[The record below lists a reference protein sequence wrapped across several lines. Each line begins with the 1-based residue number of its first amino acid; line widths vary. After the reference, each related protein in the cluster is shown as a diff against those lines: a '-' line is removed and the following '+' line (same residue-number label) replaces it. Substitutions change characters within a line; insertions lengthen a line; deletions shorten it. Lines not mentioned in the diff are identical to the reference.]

1 MKAIKLALHWQMG
14 IALILGA
21 TLGFIFC
28 DSYSAWG
35 NVINGIGDIFL
46 HAINMIVIPLVF
58 LSTVLGIST
67 MTDSKSMGRIAVKT
81 FLYFIVTA
89 VLAAVVGVIVTD
101 VLRPGYGTHKAEVD
115 EIRTSGMFEVD
126 ATDNHKFY
134 VRKKLENNTY
144 TEPKWKT
151 VGEIMS
157 DTDGTYMFGSPIN
170 KVEEFPEEIMK
181 TVEST
186 ESSTLMDKIV
196 DIVPSN
202 IFEAFSSG
210 NILPIIF
217 FSLLLGYFI
226 TKIHA
231 NRQAT
236 INNVFESFNDAI
248 MALTNFIIR
257 FAPIGIF
264 AIVMVLVGK
273 QASDLGALKE
283 CFRNFAFF
291 VIVVWISLIVM
302 GGIVLPIMVGLM
314 AQVSP
319 IKHLKQIYSALMVA
333 FSTSSSY
340 SALPLIISDAKEK
353 MGVSNNIA
361 SFTVPLGITFNK
373 IGTIVYECVAV
384 IFVAQAVGM
393 DLTVAQQ
400 VSLIGASIVTV
411 LGAPS
416 VPMAGVITLA
426 ILLAAMGLPTDYI
439 GMFMAIDILC
449 DMPKTL
455 LNAYSVSCSAIIVAR
470 SEGEMLKI

>member
-21 TLGFIFC
+21 SLGFIFC
-28 DSYSAWG
+28 DSYSVWG
-35 NVINGIGDIFL
+35 NVINGVGDIFL

-67 MTDSKSMGRIAVKT
+67 MTDTKSMGRIAVKT

-101 VLRPGYGTHKAEVD
+101 VLRPGYGTHK
-115 EIRTSGMFEVD
+115 TEVD
-126 ATDNHKFY
+126 A
-134 VRKKLENNTY
+134 
-144 TEPKWKT
+144 
-151 VGEIMS
+151 GEIMK
-157 DTDGTYMFGSPIN
+157 
-170 KVEEFPEEIMK
+170 KVE
-181 TVEST
+181 SA

-226 TKIHA
+226 TKIHT

-236 INNVFESFNDAI
+236 INNIFESFSDAI

-257 FAPIGIF
+257 LAPLGIF

-314 AQVSP
+314 AKVSP

-393 DLTVAQQ
+393 DLTAAQQ

-426 ILLAAMGLPTDYI
+426 VLLAAMGLPTDYI

>member
-1 MKAIKLALHWQMG
+1 MISSMKIQKLALHWQMV
-14 IALILGA
+14 IALTLGV
-21 TLGFIFC
+21 LFGFIF
-28 DSYSAWG
+28 SNSFEVWG
-35 NVINGIGDIFL
+35 NVIDGIGKIFL
-46 HAINMIVIPLVF
+46 NAINMIVIPLVF

-67 MTDSKSMGRIAVKT
+67 MSSSSSMGRIALKT
-81 FLYFIVTA
+81 FLYFVITA
-89 VLAAVVGVIVTD
+89 VFAAVVGVLVAE
-101 VLRPGYGTHKAEVD
+101 VLRPGYGTYIVN
-115 EIRTSGMFEVD
+115 VD
-126 ATDNHKFY
+126 A
-134 VRKKLENNTY
+134 
-144 TEPKWKT
+144 
-151 VGEIMS
+151 GELLDIAQ
-157 DTDGTYMFGSPIN
+157 
-170 KVEEFPEEIMK
+170 K
-181 TVEST
+181 T
-186 ESSTLMDKIV
+186 ESLTVMDKIMN
-196 DIVPSN
+196 IVPKN
-202 IFEAFSSG
+202 IFETFSSG
-210 NILPIIF
+210 DILPIIL
-217 FSLLLGYFI
+217 FSLLFGYFV
-226 TKIHA
+226 TKIND
-231 NRQAT
+231 NRKST
-236 INNVFESFNDAI
+236 INNLFESLNDVV

-257 FAPIGIF
+257 FSPLGIF
-264 AIVMVLVGK
+264 AIVMGLVGS
-273 QASDLGALKE
+273 QANDTTTLQN
-283 CFRNFAFF
+283 CFRSFAFF

-314 AQVSP
+314 AKVSP
-319 IKHLKQIYSALMVA
+319 IQHLKQIYSALMVA

-340 SALPLIISDAKEK
+340 SALPVIISDAKEK

-384 IFVAQAVGM
+384 IFVAQAVGV

-426 ILLAAMGLPTDYI
+426 VLLVAMDLPTDYI

>member
-35 NVINGIGDIFL
+35 NVINGIGEIFL

-115 EIRTSGMFEVD
+115 AGDI
-126 ATDNHKFY
+126 
-134 VRKKLENNTY
+134 LETAQA
-144 TEPKWKT
+144 
-151 VGEIMS
+151 
-157 DTDGTYMFGSPIN
+157 
-170 KVEEFPEEIMK
+170 
-181 TVEST
+181 T

-273 QASDLGALKE
+273 QASDIGALKE

-314 AQVSP
+314 AKVSP

-393 DLTVAQQ
+393 DLTAAQQ

-426 ILLAAMGLPTDYI
+426 VLLAAMGLPTDYI

>member
-14 IALILGA
+14 IALILRA
-21 TLGFIFC
+21 TLGIIFC

-89 VLAAVVGVIVTD
+89 VLAAAVGVIVAD

-115 EIRTSGMFEVD
+115 AGGI
-126 ATDNHKFY
+126 
-134 VRKKLENNTY
+134 LETAQA
-144 TEPKWKT
+144 
-151 VGEIMS
+151 
-157 DTDGTYMFGSPIN
+157 
-170 KVEEFPEEIMK
+170 
-181 TVEST
+181 T
-186 ESSTLMDKIV
+186 ESSTLMDIIV

-226 TKIHA
+226 TKIRG

-236 INNVFESFNDAI
+236 INNVFESFSDAI

-257 FAPIGIF
+257 LAPLGIF

-314 AQVSP
+314 AKVSP

-340 SALPLIISDAKEK
+340 SALPLVISDAKEK

-393 DLTVAQQ
+393 DLTAAQQ

-411 LGAPS
+411 LGATS

-426 ILLAAMGLPTDYI
+426 VLLAAMGLPTDYI

-470 SEGEMLKI
+470 SEGEILKI

>member
-21 TLGFIFC
+21 TLGIIFC

-89 VLAAVVGVIVTD
+89 VLAAVVGVIVAD
-101 VLRPGYGTHKAEVD
+101 VLRPGYGTHK
-115 EIRTSGMFEVD
+115 TEVD
-126 ATDNHKFY
+126 A
-134 VRKKLENNTY
+134 
-144 TEPKWKT
+144 
-151 VGEIMS
+151 G
-157 DTDGTYMFGSPIN
+157 
-170 KVEEFPEEIMK
+170 EIMK

-186 ESSTLMDKIV
+186 EASTLMDKIV

-236 INNVFESFNDAI
+236 INNIFESFNDAI

-257 FAPIGIF
+257 FAPLGIF

-273 QASDLGALKE
+273 QASDISALKE

-314 AQVSP
+314 AKVSP

-393 DLTVAQQ
+393 DLTAAQQ

-426 ILLAAMGLPTDYI
+426 VLLAAMGLPTDYI

>member
-1 MKAIKLALHWQMG
+1 MG

-28 DSYSAWG
+28 DSYSVWG

-101 VLRPGYGTHKAEVD
+101 VLRPGYGTYK
-115 EIRTSGMFEVD
+115 TEVD
-126 ATDNHKFY
+126 A
-134 VRKKLENNTY
+134 
-144 TEPKWKT
+144 
-151 VGEIMS
+151 G
-157 DTDGTYMFGSPIN
+157 
-170 KVEEFPEEIMK
+170 EIMK

-217 FSLLLGYFI
+217 FSLLFGYFI
-226 TKIHA
+226 TKIHT

-248 MALTNFIIR
+248 MTMTNFIIR
-257 FAPIGIF
+257 FAPLGIF

-314 AQVSP
+314 AKVSP

-393 DLTVAQQ
+393 DLTAAQQ

-426 ILLAAMGLPTDYI
+426 VLLAAMGLPTDYI

>member
-28 DSYSAWG
+28 DSYSVWG

-101 VLRPGYGTHKAEVD
+101 VLRPGYGTYK
-115 EIRTSGMFEVD
+115 TEVD
-126 ATDNHKFY
+126 A
-134 VRKKLENNTY
+134 
-144 TEPKWKT
+144 
-151 VGEIMS
+151 G
-157 DTDGTYMFGSPIN
+157 
-170 KVEEFPEEIMK
+170 EIMK

-217 FSLLLGYFI
+217 FSLLFGYFI
-226 TKIHA
+226 TKIHT

-248 MALTNFIIR
+248 MTMTNFIIR
-257 FAPIGIF
+257 FAPLGIF
-264 AIVMVLVGK
+264 AIVVVLVGK

-314 AQVSP
+314 AKVSP

-393 DLTVAQQ
+393 DLTAAQQ

-426 ILLAAMGLPTDYI
+426 VLLAAMGLPTDYI

>member
-21 TLGFIFC
+21 TLGIIFC

-89 VLAAVVGVIVTD
+89 VLAAAVGVIVAD

-115 EIRTSGMFEVD
+115 AGRI
-126 ATDNHKFY
+126 
-134 VRKKLENNTY
+134 LETAQA
-144 TEPKWKT
+144 
-151 VGEIMS
+151 
-157 DTDGTYMFGSPIN
+157 
-170 KVEEFPEEIMK
+170 
-181 TVEST
+181 T
-186 ESSTLMDKIV
+186 ESSTLMDIIF

-226 TKIHA
+226 TKIRG

-236 INNVFESFNDAI
+236 INNVFESFSDAI
-248 MALTNFIIR
+248 IALTNFIIR
-257 FAPIGIF
+257 LAPLGIF

-314 AQVSP
+314 AKVSP

-393 DLTVAQQ
+393 DLTAAQQ

-426 ILLAAMGLPTDYI
+426 VLLAAMGLPTDYI
-439 GMFMAIDILC
+439 GMFMAIDIMC

-470 SEGEMLKI
+470 SEGEILKI

>member
-28 DSYSAWG
+28 DSYDVWG
-35 NVINGIGDIFL
+35 NVINGVGDIFL

-115 EIRTSGMFEVD
+115 TGGI
-126 ATDNHKFY
+126 
-134 VRKKLENNTY
+134 LETAQA
-144 TEPKWKT
+144 
-151 VGEIMS
+151 
-157 DTDGTYMFGSPIN
+157 
-170 KVEEFPEEIMK
+170 
-181 TVEST
+181 T

-217 FSLLLGYFI
+217 FSLLLGFFI

-231 NRQAT
+231 NHQAT
-236 INNVFESFNDAI
+236 INKVFESFNDAI

-257 FAPIGIF
+257 FAPLGIF
-264 AIVMVLVGK
+264 AIVMALVGK
-273 QASDLGALKE
+273 QASDIGALKE

-314 AQVSP
+314 AKVSP

-340 SALPLIISDAKEK
+340 SALPMIISDAKEK

-393 DLTVAQQ
+393 DLTAAQQ

-426 ILLAAMGLPTDYI
+426 VLLAAMGLPTDYI

>member
-21 TLGFIFC
+21 SLGFIFC
-28 DSYSAWG
+28 DSYSIWG
-35 NVINGIGDIFL
+35 NVINGVGDIFL

-101 VLRPGYGTHKAEVD
+101 VLRPGYGTYKAEVD
-115 EIRTSGMFEVD
+115 ARDFVKEEVLD
-126 ATDNHKFY
+126 FRVTTD
-134 VRKKLENNTY
+134 VVVNNGIAI
-144 TEPKWKT
+144 PK
-151 VGEIMS
+151 
-157 DTDGTYMFGSPIN
+157 GTIVEGYIN
-170 KVEEFPEEIMK
+170 RA
-181 TVEST
+181 T

-236 INNVFESFNDAI
+236 INNVFESFSDAI

-257 FAPIGIF
+257 LAPLGIF

-273 QASDLGALKE
+273 QSSDLGALKE

-314 AQVSP
+314 AKVSP

-340 SALPLIISDAKEK
+340 SALPLIIRDAKEK
-353 MGVSNNIA
+353 MGVSNNVA

-384 IFVAQAVGM
+384 IFVAQAVGV
-393 DLTVAQQ
+393 DLTTTQQ
-400 VSLIGASIVTV
+400 ISLIGASIVTV

-426 ILLAAMGLPTDYI
+426 VLLAAMGLPTDYI

>member
-89 VLAAVVGVIVTD
+89 VLAAVVGVIVAD
-101 VLRPGYGTHKAEVD
+101 VLRPGYGTHK
-115 EIRTSGMFEVD
+115 TEVD
-126 ATDNHKFY
+126 A
-134 VRKKLENNTY
+134 
-144 TEPKWKT
+144 
-151 VGEIMS
+151 GEIL
-157 DTDGTYMFGSPIN
+157 
-170 KVEEFPEEIMK
+170 K
-181 TVEST
+181 TAQAT

-257 FAPIGIF
+257 FAPLGIF

-273 QASDLGALKE
+273 QASDLGSLKE

-314 AQVSP
+314 AKVSP

-393 DLTVAQQ
+393 DLTAAQQ

-426 ILLAAMGLPTDYI
+426 VLLAAMGLPTDYI

>member
-21 TLGFIFC
+21 SLGLIFC
-28 DSYSAWG
+28 DSYSVWG
-35 NVINGIGDIFL
+35 NVLNGIGYIFL

-58 LSTVLGIST
+58 LSTVLCIST

-115 EIRTSGMFEVD
+115 
-126 ATDNHKFY
+126 A
-134 VRKKLENNTY
+134 
-144 TEPKWKT
+144 
-151 VGEIMS
+151 GEIMK
-157 DTDGTYMFGSPIN
+157 I
-170 KVEEFPEEIMK
+170 
-181 TVEST
+181 VESA
-186 ESSTLMDKIV
+186 ESSTLKDKID

-210 NILPIIF
+210 NILPIIL

-257 FAPIGIF
+257 LAPIGIF

-273 QASDLGALKE
+273 QASDIGALKE

-314 AQVSP
+314 AKVSP
-319 IKHLKQIYSALMVA
+319 ITHLKQIYSALMVA

-393 DLTVAQQ
+393 DLTAAQQ

-426 ILLAAMGLPTDYI
+426 VLLAAMGLPTDYI

-470 SEGEMLKI
+470 SEGEILKI

>member
-28 DSYSAWG
+28 DSYSVWG

-101 VLRPGYGTHKAEVD
+101 VLRPGYGTYKAEVD
-115 EIRTSGMFEVD
+115 ARDFVKEEVLD
-126 ATDNHKFY
+126 FRVTTD
-134 VRKKLENNTY
+134 VVVNNGIAI
-144 TEPKWKT
+144 PK
-151 VGEIMS
+151 
-157 DTDGTYMFGSPIN
+157 GTIVEGYIN
-170 KVEEFPEEIMK
+170 RA
-181 TVEST
+181 T

-196 DIVPSN
+196 DTVPSN

-273 QASDLGALKE
+273 QASDIGALKE

-314 AQVSP
+314 AKVSP

-384 IFVAQAVGM
+384 IFVAQAVGI
-393 DLTVAQQ
+393 DLTATQQ

-426 ILLAAMGLPTDYI
+426 VLLAAMGLPTDYI

-470 SEGEMLKI
+470 SEGEILKI

>member
-14 IALILGA
+14 IALILGT

-101 VLRPGYGTHKAEVD
+101 VLRPGYGTYKAEVD
-115 EIRTSGMFEVD
+115 ARDFVKEEVLD
-126 ATDNHKFY
+126 FRVTTD
-134 VRKKLENNTY
+134 VVVNNGIAI
-144 TEPKWKT
+144 PK
-151 VGEIMS
+151 
-157 DTDGTYMFGSPIN
+157 GTIVEGYIN
-170 KVEEFPEEIMK
+170 RA
-181 TVEST
+181 T
-186 ESSTLMDKIV
+186 ESSTLMNKIV

-273 QASDLGALKE
+273 QASDIGALKE

-314 AQVSP
+314 AKVSP

-340 SALPLIISDAKEK
+340 SALPLIISDTKEK

-393 DLTVAQQ
+393 DLTATQQ

-426 ILLAAMGLPTDYI
+426 VLLAAMGLPTDYI

-470 SEGEMLKI
+470 SEGEILKI

>member
-1 MKAIKLALHWQMG
+1 MKAIRLALHWKMG

-89 VLAAVVGVIVTD
+89 LLAAVVGVIVTD
-101 VLRPGYGTHKAEVD
+101 VLRPGYGTHK
-115 EIRTSGMFEVD
+115 TEVD
-126 ATDNHKFY
+126 A
-134 VRKKLENNTY
+134 
-144 TEPKWKT
+144 
-151 VGEIMS
+151 G
-157 DTDGTYMFGSPIN
+157 
-170 KVEEFPEEIMK
+170 EIMK
-181 TVEST
+181 TVESA

-236 INNVFESFNDAI
+236 INNVFESFNEAI
-248 MALTNFIIR
+248 MVLTNFIIR
-257 FAPIGIF
+257 FAPVGIF

-273 QASDLGALKE
+273 QASDIGALKE

-314 AQVSP
+314 AKVSP

-393 DLTVAQQ
+393 DLTAAQQ

-426 ILLAAMGLPTDYI
+426 VLLAAMGLPTDYI

>member
-28 DSYSAWG
+28 DSYSIWG

-115 EIRTSGMFEVD
+115 
-126 ATDNHKFY
+126 A
-134 VRKKLENNTY
+134 
-144 TEPKWKT
+144 
-151 VGEIMS
+151 GEIL
-157 DTDGTYMFGSPIN
+157 
-170 KVEEFPEEIMK
+170 K
-181 TVEST
+181 TAQAT

-226 TKIHA
+226 TKIRG

-236 INNVFESFNDAI
+236 INNVFESFSDAI

-257 FAPIGIF
+257 LAPLGIF

-314 AQVSP
+314 AKVSP

-393 DLTVAQQ
+393 DLTAAQQ

-426 ILLAAMGLPTDYI
+426 VLLAAMGLPTDYI

>member
-28 DSYSAWG
+28 DSYSVWG

-115 EIRTSGMFEVD
+115 AG
-126 ATDNHKFY
+126 
-134 VRKKLENNTY
+134 
-144 TEPKWKT
+144 
-151 VGEIMS
+151 
-157 DTDGTYMFGSPIN
+157 
-170 KVEEFPEEIMK
+170 EIMK
-181 TVEST
+181 TVESA

-202 IFEAFSSG
+202 IFEAFSLG

-217 FSLLLGYFI
+217 FSLLFGYFI

-273 QASDLGALKE
+273 QASDIGALKE

-314 AQVSP
+314 AKVSP

-393 DLTVAQQ
+393 DLTAAQQ

-426 ILLAAMGLPTDYI
+426 VLLAAMGLPTDYI

>member
-1 MKAIKLALHWQMG
+1 MRAIKLALHWQMG

-101 VLRPGYGTHKAEVD
+101 VLRPGYGTHK
-115 EIRTSGMFEVD
+115 TEVD
-126 ATDNHKFY
+126 A
-134 VRKKLENNTY
+134 
-144 TEPKWKT
+144 
-151 VGEIMS
+151 G
-157 DTDGTYMFGSPIN
+157 
-170 KVEEFPEEIMK
+170 EIMK
-181 TVEST
+181 TVESA

-273 QASDLGALKE
+273 QASDIGALKE

-314 AQVSP
+314 AKVSP

-384 IFVAQAVGM
+384 IFVAQAVGI
-393 DLTVAQQ
+393 DLTATQQ

-426 ILLAAMGLPTDYI
+426 VLLAAMGLPTDYI

>member
-21 TLGFIFC
+21 TLGIIFC

-89 VLAAVVGVIVTD
+89 VLAAVVGVIVAD

-115 EIRTSGMFEVD
+115 AGGI
-126 ATDNHKFY
+126 
-134 VRKKLENNTY
+134 LE
-144 TEPKWKT
+144 T
-151 VGEIMS
+151 VQA
-157 DTDGTYMFGSPIN
+157 
-170 KVEEFPEEIMK
+170 
-181 TVEST
+181 T

-226 TKIHA
+226 TKIRG

-236 INNVFESFNDAI
+236 INNVFESFSDAI

-257 FAPIGIF
+257 LAPLGIF

-314 AQVSP
+314 AKVSP

-393 DLTVAQQ
+393 DLTAAQQ

-426 ILLAAMGLPTDYI
+426 VLLAALGLPTDYI

-470 SEGEMLKI
+470 SEEEILKI

>member
-1 MKAIKLALHWQMG
+1 
-14 IALILGA
+14 
-21 TLGFIFC
+21 
-28 DSYSAWG
+28 
-35 NVINGIGDIFL
+35 
-46 HAINMIVIPLVF
+46 
-58 LSTVLGIST
+58 
-67 MTDSKSMGRIAVKT
+67 
-81 FLYFIVTA
+81 
-89 VLAAVVGVIVTD
+89 
-101 VLRPGYGTHKAEVD
+101 
-115 EIRTSGMFEVD
+115 
-126 ATDNHKFY
+126 
-134 VRKKLENNTY
+134 
-144 TEPKWKT
+144 
-151 VGEIMS
+151 
-157 DTDGTYMFGSPIN
+157 
-170 KVEEFPEEIMK
+170 MK

-236 INNVFESFNDAI
+236 INNVFESFSDAI

-257 FAPIGIF
+257 LAPLGIF

-273 QASDLGALKE
+273 QSSDLGALKE

-314 AQVSP
+314 AKVSP

-353 MGVSNNIA
+353 MGVSNNVA

-384 IFVAQAVGM
+384 IFVAQAVGV
-393 DLTVAQQ
+393 DLTTTQQ
-400 VSLIGASIVTV
+400 ISLIGASIVTV

-426 ILLAAMGLPTDYI
+426 VLLAAMGLPTDYI

>member
-1 MKAIKLALHWQMG
+1 MRAIKLALHWQMG

-115 EIRTSGMFEVD
+115 
-126 ATDNHKFY
+126 A
-134 VRKKLENNTY
+134 
-144 TEPKWKT
+144 
-151 VGEIMS
+151 GEILE
-157 DTDGTYMFGSPIN
+157 TAQA
-170 KVEEFPEEIMK
+170 
-181 TVEST
+181 T

-217 FSLLLGYFI
+217 FSLLLGFFI

-257 FAPIGIF
+257 FAPLGIF
-264 AIVMVLVGK
+264 AIVMALVGK
-273 QASDLGALKE
+273 QASDIGALKE

-314 AQVSP
+314 GKVSP

-393 DLTVAQQ
+393 DLTAAQQ

-426 ILLAAMGLPTDYI
+426 VLLAAMGLPTDYI

>member
-1 MKAIKLALHWQMG
+1 MKAIRLALHWQMG

-101 VLRPGYGTHKAEVD
+101 VLRPGYGTHK
-115 EIRTSGMFEVD
+115 TEVD
-126 ATDNHKFY
+126 A
-134 VRKKLENNTY
+134 
-144 TEPKWKT
+144 
-151 VGEIMS
+151 G
-157 DTDGTYMFGSPIN
+157 
-170 KVEEFPEEIMK
+170 EIMK
-181 TVEST
+181 TVESA

-393 DLTVAQQ
+393 DLTAAQQ

-426 ILLAAMGLPTDYI
+426 VLLAAMGLPTDYI

>member
-28 DSYSAWG
+28 DSYSVWG
-35 NVINGIGDIFL
+35 NVINGLGDIFL

-81 FLYFIVTA
+81 FLYFSVTA
-89 VLAAVVGVIVTD
+89 VIAAVVGVIVTD

-115 EIRTSGMFEVD
+115 
-126 ATDNHKFY
+126 A
-134 VRKKLENNTY
+134 
-144 TEPKWKT
+144 
-151 VGEIMS
+151 GEILE
-157 DTDGTYMFGSPIN
+157 TAQA
-170 KVEEFPEEIMK
+170 
-181 TVEST
+181 T
-186 ESSTLMDKIV
+186 ESLTLMDKFV
-196 DIVPSN
+196 DIVPGN

-210 NILPIIF
+210 EILPIIF

-257 FAPIGIF
+257 FAPLGIF
-264 AIVMVLVGK
+264 AVVMVLVGK
-273 QASDLGALKE
+273 QASDIGALKE

-314 AQVSP
+314 AKVSP

-393 DLTVAQQ
+393 DLTAAQQ

-426 ILLAAMGLPTDYI
+426 VLLAAMGLPTDYI

-470 SEGEMLKI
+470 SEGEILKI

>member
-21 TLGFIFC
+21 TLGIIFC

-89 VLAAVVGVIVTD
+89 VLAAAVGVIVAD

-115 EIRTSGMFEVD
+115 AGGI
-126 ATDNHKFY
+126 
-134 VRKKLENNTY
+134 LETAQA
-144 TEPKWKT
+144 
-151 VGEIMS
+151 
-157 DTDGTYMFGSPIN
+157 
-170 KVEEFPEEIMK
+170 
-181 TVEST
+181 T
-186 ESSTLMDKIV
+186 ESSTLMDIIV

-226 TKIHA
+226 TKIRG

-236 INNVFESFNDAI
+236 INNVFESFSDAI

-257 FAPIGIF
+257 LAPLGIF

-333 FSTSSSY
+333 LSTSSSY

-393 DLTVAQQ
+393 DLTAAQQ

-426 ILLAAMGLPTDYI
+426 VLLAAMGLPTDYI

-470 SEGEMLKI
+470 SEGEILKI

>member
-1 MKAIKLALHWQMG
+1 MKAKKIALHWQMG

-28 DSYSAWG
+28 DSYSVWG
-35 NVINGIGDIFL
+35 NVIKGIGDIFL
-46 HAINMIVIPLVF
+46 RAINMVVIPLVF

-67 MTDSKSMGRIAVKT
+67 ITDSKSMGRIAIKT
-81 FLYFIVTA
+81 FLYFIITA
-89 VLAAVVGVIVTD
+89 VLAAVVGVVFTD
-101 VLRPGYGTHKAEVD
+101 VLRPGYGAHNVN
-115 EIRTSGMFEVD
+115 ID
-126 ATDNHKFY
+126 A
-134 VRKKLENNTY
+134 
-144 TEPKWKT
+144 
-151 VGEIMS
+151 GEILE
-157 DTDGTYMFGSPIN
+157 TAQ
-170 KVEEFPEEIMK
+170 V
-181 TVEST
+181 T

-196 DIVPSN
+196 AIVPSN
-202 IFEAFSSG
+202 IFTAFSSG
-210 NILPIIF
+210 SILPIIL

-226 TKIHA
+226 TKIHSS
-231 NRQAT
+231 RQTT

-257 FAPIGIF
+257 FAPLGIF
-264 AIVMVLVGK
+264 AIVMVLVGE
-273 QASDLGALKE
+273 QASDIGALKE
-283 CFRNFAFF
+283 CFRSIAFF

-314 AQVSP
+314 AKVSP

-361 SFTVPLGITFNK
+361 SFTVPMGITFNK
-373 IGTIVYECVAV
+373 IGTIIYECVAV
-384 IFVAQAVGM
+384 IFVAQAVGI
-393 DLTVAQQ
+393 DLTAVQQ

-426 ILLAAMGLPTDYI
+426 ILLKAMDLPTDFI

>member
-101 VLRPGYGTHKAEVD
+101 VLRPGYGTHK
-115 EIRTSGMFEVD
+115 TEVD
-126 ATDNHKFY
+126 A
-134 VRKKLENNTY
+134 
-144 TEPKWKT
+144 
-151 VGEIMS
+151 G
-157 DTDGTYMFGSPIN
+157 
-170 KVEEFPEEIMK
+170 EIMK
-181 TVEST
+181 TVESA

-236 INNVFESFNDAI
+236 INNVFESFNEAI
-248 MALTNFIIR
+248 MVLTNFIIR
-257 FAPIGIF
+257 FAPVGIF

-273 QASDLGALKE
+273 QASDIGALKE

-314 AQVSP
+314 AKVSP

-384 IFVAQAVGM
+384 IFVAQAVGT
-393 DLTVAQQ
+393 DLTAAQQ

-426 ILLAAMGLPTDYI
+426 VLLAAMGLPTDYI

>member
-21 TLGFIFC
+21 TLGIIFC

-89 VLAAVVGVIVTD
+89 VLAAAVGVIVAD

-115 EIRTSGMFEVD
+115 AGGI
-126 ATDNHKFY
+126 
-134 VRKKLENNTY
+134 LETAQA
-144 TEPKWKT
+144 
-151 VGEIMS
+151 
-157 DTDGTYMFGSPIN
+157 
-170 KVEEFPEEIMK
+170 
-181 TVEST
+181 T
-186 ESSTLMDKIV
+186 ESSTLMDIIV

-226 TKIHA
+226 TKIRG

-236 INNVFESFNDAI
+236 INNVFESFSDAI

-257 FAPIGIF
+257 LAPLGIF

-393 DLTVAQQ
+393 DLTAAQQ

-411 LGAPS
+411 LSAPS

-426 ILLAAMGLPTDYI
+426 VLLAAMGLPTDYI

-470 SEGEMLKI
+470 SEGEILKI

>member
-101 VLRPGYGTHKAEVD
+101 VLRPGYGTHK
-115 EIRTSGMFEVD
+115 TEVD
-126 ATDNHKFY
+126 A
-134 VRKKLENNTY
+134 
-144 TEPKWKT
+144 
-151 VGEIMS
+151 G
-157 DTDGTYMFGSPIN
+157 
-170 KVEEFPEEIMK
+170 EIMK
-181 TVEST
+181 TVESA

-210 NILPIIF
+210 NILPIIL

-273 QASDLGALKE
+273 QASDIGALKE

-314 AQVSP
+314 AKVSP

-393 DLTVAQQ
+393 DLTASQQ
-400 VSLIGASIVTV
+400 VSLI
-411 LGAPS
+411 
-416 VPMAGVITLA
+416 
-426 ILLAAMGLPTDYI
+426 
-439 GMFMAIDILC
+439 
-449 DMPKTL
+449 
-455 LNAYSVSCSAIIVAR
+455 
-470 SEGEMLKI
+470 

>member
-101 VLRPGYGTHKAEVD
+101 VLRPGYGTYKAEVD
-115 EIRTSGMFEVD
+115 ARDFVKEEVLD
-126 ATDNHKFY
+126 FRVTTD
-134 VRKKLENNTY
+134 VVVNNGIAI
-144 TEPKWKT
+144 PK
-151 VGEIMS
+151 
-157 DTDGTYMFGSPIN
+157 GTIVEGYIN
-170 KVEEFPEEIMK
+170 RA
-181 TVEST
+181 T

-196 DIVPSN
+196 DTVPSN

-273 QASDLGALKE
+273 QASDIGALKE

-314 AQVSP
+314 AKVSP

-384 IFVAQAVGM
+384 IFVAQAVGI
-393 DLTVAQQ
+393 DLTATQQ

-426 ILLAAMGLPTDYI
+426 VLLAAMGLPTDYI

-470 SEGEMLKI
+470 SEGEILKI

>member
-21 TLGFIFC
+21 TLGIIFC

-89 VLAAVVGVIVTD
+89 VLAAAVGVIVAD

-115 EIRTSGMFEVD
+115 AGGI
-126 ATDNHKFY
+126 
-134 VRKKLENNTY
+134 LETAQA
-144 TEPKWKT
+144 
-151 VGEIMS
+151 
-157 DTDGTYMFGSPIN
+157 
-170 KVEEFPEEIMK
+170 
-181 TVEST
+181 T
-186 ESSTLMDKIV
+186 ESSTLMDIIV

-226 TKIHA
+226 TKIRG

-236 INNVFESFNDAI
+236 INNVFESFSDAI

-257 FAPIGIF
+257 LAPLWIF

-314 AQVSP
+314 AKVSP

-393 DLTVAQQ
+393 DLTAAQQ

-426 ILLAAMGLPTDYI
+426 VLLAAMGLPTDYI

-470 SEGEMLKI
+470 SEGEILKI

>member
-1 MKAIKLALHWQMG
+1 MG

-21 TLGFIFC
+21 TLGIIFC

-89 VLAAVVGVIVTD
+89 VLAAAVGVIVAD

-115 EIRTSGMFEVD
+115 AGGI
-126 ATDNHKFY
+126 
-134 VRKKLENNTY
+134 LETAQA
-144 TEPKWKT
+144 
-151 VGEIMS
+151 
-157 DTDGTYMFGSPIN
+157 
-170 KVEEFPEEIMK
+170 
-181 TVEST
+181 T
-186 ESSTLMDKIV
+186 ESSTLMDIIV

-226 TKIHA
+226 TKIRG

-236 INNVFESFNDAI
+236 INNVFESFSDAI

-257 FAPIGIF
+257 LAPLGIF

-314 AQVSP
+314 AKVSP
-319 IKHLKQIYSALMVA
+319 IKHLEQIYSALMVA

-393 DLTVAQQ
+393 DLTAAQQ

-426 ILLAAMGLPTDYI
+426 VLLAALGLPTDYI

-470 SEGEMLKI
+470 SEGEILKI